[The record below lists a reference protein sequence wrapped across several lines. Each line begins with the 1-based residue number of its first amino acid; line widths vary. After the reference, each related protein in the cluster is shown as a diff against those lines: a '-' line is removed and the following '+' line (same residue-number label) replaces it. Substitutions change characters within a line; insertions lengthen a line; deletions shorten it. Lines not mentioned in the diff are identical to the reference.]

1 MTLTTIGLLMAT
13 ATSISNVFVD
23 VARKKILD
31 SQDVISTNF
40 LCKVFAT
47 VFYIGA
53 IIYLVSIQTPLIKFN
68 FGQDPQTLPFLIYL
82 FLNTALEAT
91 ALLLYLK
98 ALQVSPLS
106 MCTPFLAFTPI
117 FLIPTGAI
125 MIGEL
130 PTYPKLIGVIMIV
143 IGSLAMHRK
152 LFALGWAEPFKA
164 LIRER
169 GSRYMMIVACIF
181 SLTNPLDKQLV
192 SMSHAFTL
200 AALKGIIYVIFFGSL
215 TLYKRLDWKRVWS
228 SAPKWIVITGALE
241 SLVLLLQ
248 FTSHNYIDVVITIS
262 LKRAGIVLA
271 VIMGWLIFKE
281 RDIQD
286 KVMASCVMVTGAL
299 MFYVPMSINQAAMLA
314 AAAIVAMII
323 FMFFT
328 RENLEKD
335 QDTGLKP
342 EPANVDS

>member
-1 MTLTTIGLLMAT
+1 
-13 ATSISNVFVD
+13 
-23 VARKKILD
+23 
-31 SQDVISTNF
+31 
-40 LCKVFAT
+40 
-47 VFYIGA
+47 
-53 IIYLVSIQTPLIKFN
+53 
-68 FGQDPQTLPFLIYL
+68 
-82 FLNTALEAT
+82 
-91 ALLLYLK
+91 
-98 ALQVSPLS
+98 
-106 MCTPFLAFTPI
+106 
-117 FLIPTGAI
+117 

-248 FTSHNYIDVVITIS
+248 FTSHNYID
-262 LKRAGIVLA
+262 
-271 VIMGWLIFKE
+271 GWLIFKE

>member
-1 MTLTTIGLLMAT
+1 MTLTSIGLLMAT
-13 ATSISNVFVD
+13 ATSVSNVFVD

-40 LCKVFAT
+40 LCKVAAT
-47 VFYIGA
+47 FFYTFA
-53 IIYLVSIQTPLIKFN
+53 IIYLLSNNTPLIKFN
-68 FGQDPQTLPFLIYL
+68 FGQDSKTIYFLLYL
-82 FLNTALEAT
+82 FMNTALEAT

-130 PTYPKLIGVIMIV
+130 PTYPKLLGVVMIV

-152 LFALGWAEPFKA
+152 LFALGWAEPIKA

-192 SMSHAFTL
+192 TMSHAFTL
-200 AALKGIIYVIFFGSL
+200 AALKGIIYVLFFGSL
-215 TLYKRLDWKRVWS
+215 IMIKRLDWRRVWT
-228 SAPKWIVITGALE
+228 SAPKWIVITGVHIAQLHRRSYYDQLE
-241 SLVLLLQ
+241 ESRNSTGSSYGLV
-248 FTSHNYIDVVITIS
+248 
-262 LKRAGIVLA
+262 
-271 VIMGWLIFKE
+271 
-281 RDIQD
+281 DI
-286 KVMASCVMVTGAL
+286 
-299 MFYVPMSINQAAMLA
+299 
-314 AAAIVAMII
+314 
-323 FMFFT
+323 
-328 RENLEKD
+328 
-335 QDTGLKP
+335 
-342 EPANVDS
+342 

>member
-1 MTLTTIGLLMAT
+1 MTLTSIGLLMAT
-13 ATSISNVFVD
+13 ATSVSNVFVD

-40 LCKVFAT
+40 LCKVAAT
-47 VFYIGA
+47 FFYTFA
-53 IIYLVSIQTPLIKFN
+53 IIYLLSNNTPLIKFN
-68 FGQDPQTLPFLIYL
+68 FGQDSKTIYFLLYL
-82 FLNTALEAT
+82 FMNTALEAT

-130 PTYPKLIGVIMIV
+130 PTYPKLLGVVMIV

-152 LFALGWAEPFKA
+152 LFALGWAEPIKA

-192 SMSHAFTL
+192 TMSHAFTL
-200 AALKGIIYVIFFGSL
+200 AALKGIIYVLFFGSL
-215 TLYKRLDWKRVWS
+215 IMIKRLDWRRVWT

-241 SLVLLLQ
+241 AIVLLLQ

-271 VIMGWLIFKE
+271 VLMGWLIFKE

-286 KVMASCVMVTGAL
+286 KLIASCVMVTGAL
-299 MFYVPMSINQAAMLA
+299 MFYIPISLGA
-314 AAAIVAMII
+314 AALLALAVVIGMFV
-323 FMFFT
+323 FFFFT
-328 RENLEKD
+328 PEK
-335 QDTGLKP
+335 QKVELKP
-342 EPANVDS
+342 EPAQVDS